1 MCRGE
6 YIEILN
12 GLNFN
17 GGGANNLGTK
27 NTRDKN
33 PKTIKDKNRDEF
45 ICGKAVK
52 IVVANEEWSII
63 VMLQIEVPTMKGQFS
78 CILESI
84 FMLIKNT
91 PT

>member
-1 MCRGE
+1 LCRGE

-17 GGGANNLGTK
+17 GGGANNLGIK

-33 PKTIKDKNRDEF
+33 PKTIKDKNRNEF

-52 IVVANEEWSII
+52 IVVAAE
-63 VMLQIEVPTMKGQFS
+63 
-78 CILESI
+78 
-84 FMLIKNT
+84 
-91 PT
+91 